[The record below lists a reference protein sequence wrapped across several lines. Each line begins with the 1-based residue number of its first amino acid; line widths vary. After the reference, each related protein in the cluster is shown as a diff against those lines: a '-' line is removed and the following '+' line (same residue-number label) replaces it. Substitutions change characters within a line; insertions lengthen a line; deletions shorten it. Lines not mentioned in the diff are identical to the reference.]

1 MGYVGRDFLVNL
13 NDIVLL
19 AIHDFNIHVF
29 YNNIM

>member
-19 AIHDFNIHVF
+19 AIHAFNIHVF
-29 YNNIM
+29 FTIII